1 MEKRAVGKSLK
12 ARWKKSLSKLSLKQ
26 FARKLLKDDDVMVQQ
41 WFAHKSPTWHQEAK
55 DLRLKNK
62 GARISMEKNA
72 TKMARRKIKG
82 GGSSSSGSSK

>member
-1 MEKRAVGKSLK
+1 MEKKSVSKSLK

-26 FARKLLKDDDVMVQQ
+26 FARKLLKDDDVMVKQ
-41 WFAHKSPTWHQEAK
+41 WFAHKSTTWHQEAK

-62 GARISMEKNA
+62 GGRIALEKNA

-82 GGSSSSGSSK
+82 GGGGSSK